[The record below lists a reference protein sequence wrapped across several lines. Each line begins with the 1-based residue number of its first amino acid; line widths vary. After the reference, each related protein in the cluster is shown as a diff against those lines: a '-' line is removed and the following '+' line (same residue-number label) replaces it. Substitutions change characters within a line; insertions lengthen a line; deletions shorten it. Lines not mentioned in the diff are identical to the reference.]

1 MKKVVLIPDSFK
13 GTISSQEVCEI
24 VARQVLRFHPEAEV
38 ISIPVA
44 DGGEG
49 TVDCFL
55 LSQPG
60 ERVSAQV
67 KGPYFEDITA
77 DYALLDGGK
86 TAVVEI
92 ASCAGLPMVD
102 GRKNPKMTTTYG
114 FGQLIL
120 DAARRG
126 ATRIVAALGG
136 SCTNDCACGMAA
148 ALGVA
153 FYNEAGEP
161 FIPTGGT
168 LRDIWRID
176 RSGLANELSG
186 VEIVA
191 MCDIDNPMYGAT
203 GAAYVFGP
211 QKGADGAMVEELD
224 QGLRHLSQV
233 LIRDL
238 GVDVAQLP
246 GAGAAGAA
254 GAGVVAFLGGSL
266 EKGIDVVLDAV
277 KFEELIADA
286 DLIFTGEG
294 KLDTQSI
301 RGKVVV
307 GVSRRAKDSG
317 VPVIAIVGDVG
328 DGIGAVYDLGVS
340 AVFSTNQIA
349 VPFEEARLRAKEDL
363 AATAENVAR
372 FAQLFTR

>member
-24 VARQVLRFHPEAEV
+24 VAREVLRFFPGAQV
-38 ISIPVA
+38 VSIPVA

-60 ERVSAQV
+60 ERVSAPV

-102 GRKNPKMTTTYG
+102 GRKNPKLTTTYG

-120 DAARRG
+120 DAAKRG

-153 FYNEAGEP
+153 FYNQAGEA

-168 LRDIWRID
+168 LKDIRRID
-176 RSGLANELSG
+176 RSNLAPELSG

-191 MCDIDNPMYGAT
+191 MCDIDNPMYGPT
-203 GAAYVFGP
+203 GAAYIFGP
-211 QKGADGAMVEELD
+211 QKGADEAMVQELD
-224 QGLRHLSQV
+224 DGLRHLSQL

-238 GVDVAQLP
+238 QVDVAGLP

-254 GAGVVAFLGGSL
+254 GAGACRIRRDSPLFGISL
-266 EKGIDVVLDAV
+266 AP
-277 KFEELIADA
+277 
-286 DLIFTGEG
+286 
-294 KLDTQSI
+294 S
-301 RGKVVV
+301 
-307 GVSRRAKDSG
+307 
-317 VPVIAIVGDVG
+317 
-328 DGIGAVYDLGVS
+328 
-340 AVFSTNQIA
+340 STH
-349 VPFEEARLRAKEDL
+349 F
-363 AATAENVAR
+363 
-372 FAQLFTR
+372 